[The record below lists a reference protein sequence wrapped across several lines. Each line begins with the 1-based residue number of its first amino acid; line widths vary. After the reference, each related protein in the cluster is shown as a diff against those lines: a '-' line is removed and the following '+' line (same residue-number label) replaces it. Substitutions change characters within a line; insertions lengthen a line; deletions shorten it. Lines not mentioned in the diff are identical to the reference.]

1 MNNVPNDIHRA
12 AIPLFTP
19 VLAPM
24 FTTLPF
30 RCHPSSR
37 PLFLIHR
44 DGTDPL
50 FGGHEGSCGGRH
62 VVSGRQGGAA

>member
-1 MNNVPNDIHRA
+1 MNSIQDSEQIA
-12 AIPLFTP
+12 TLPLFAP
-19 VLAPM
+19 VLVPR

-50 FGGHEGSCGGRH
+50 FGGHSDRS
-62 VVSGRQGGAA
+62 VVSDRQGGAA

>member
-12 AIPLFTP
+12 AIPISAP

-37 PLFLIHR
+37 PLLLIHR

-50 FGGHEGSCGGRH
+50 SGGHEGGCGDRH
-62 VVSGRQGGAA
+62 IVGARLGGAA